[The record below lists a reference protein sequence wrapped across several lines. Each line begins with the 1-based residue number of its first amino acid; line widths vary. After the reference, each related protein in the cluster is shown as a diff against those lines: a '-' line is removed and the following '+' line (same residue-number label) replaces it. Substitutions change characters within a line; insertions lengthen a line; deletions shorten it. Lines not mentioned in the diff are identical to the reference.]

1 MIIEFLASL
10 PDIQTAISIGGDGAR
25 VRLDIPETDLANAIK
40 LVLLKGKCFKVTI
53 EEVNEPTRGALT
65 TKDLIDA

>member
-25 VRLDIPETDLANAIK
+25 VRLDIPETDLAQAIK
-40 LVLLKGKCFKVTI
+40 LVLMKGKCFKVRI
-53 EEVNEPTRGALT
+53 EEVGTSYKSELT
-65 TKDLIDA
+65 TEDIIK

>member
-25 VRLDIPETDLANAIK
+25 VRLDIPETDLAQAIK
-40 LVLLKGKCFKVTI
+40 LVLMKGKCFKVCI
-53 EEVNEPTRGALT
+53 EEVGTSYKSELT
-65 TKDLIDA
+65 TEDIIK